1 MFCKDCGAPIANGS
15 KFCNMCGKPQEPGGR
30 VSAPKQELCQIS
42 QGCRETRNNFLTGT
56 TRYEVWF
63 EARMGTAVIAKSEM
77 IPNVPGS
84 WTLGP
89 YVTGELDNKLR
100 QQVVATLLT
109 DGWRAS
115 SYDGAGRVTAMER
128 EVG

>member
-1 MFCKDCGAPIANGS
+1 MFCRDCGAQIANGS
-15 KFCNMCGKPQEPGGR
+15 KYCNMCGKPQAEDGR

-56 TRYEVWF
+56 ARYEVWF
-63 EARMGTAVIAKSEM
+63 EARVDTAVIAKSEV
-77 IPNVPGS
+77 IPNVSGS

-89 YVTGELDNKLR
+89 AVTGELDDRLR
-100 QQVVATLLT
+100 QQVVAALLKA
-109 DGWRAS
+109 GWRAS